1 MSKKQVNEASININ
15 GADASEVAEILRMMQ
30 LAGAPDAKV
39 VGPDDI
45 TPKPMPKPGGCGM
58 GKPEPEMGDMIRM
71 ISSED
76 QEDEYDDTPS
86 EPDETYMNDV
96 SDVIPSGND
105 LHREKDPRA
114 IRVKDPAVTT
124 ESIKEKL
131 WAALQ
136 EKKQAKP
143 DYIDIDKDGNTE
155 EPMKKAV
162 KDKGIQAMID
172 AGNAKADAEADDDET
187 KESVAGP
194 DDCWDG
200 YAPGAQ
206 SGVKTK
212 AGTGK
217 NKGRRVNN
225 CEPIN

>member
-15 GADASEVAEILRMMQ
+15 GADAGEVAEILRMMQ

-136 EKKQAKP
+136 EKKEAKP
-143 DYIDIDKDGNTE
+143 DFIDIDKDGNTE
-155 EPMKKAV
+155 EPMRKAV
-162 KDKGIQAMID
+162 KD
-172 AGNAKADAEADDDET
+172 ADAEADDDET